1 MYVHVKSGR
10 GYRGVKIMGRN
21 LSSSDVQK
29 LINVL
34 IYILIVLGFLGIV
47 IGEDN
52 YIIEAGIFIFGGLAF
67 ILHLIKRE
75 LKEKE
80 DIVSRK

>member
-1 MYVHVKSGR
+1 MLK
-10 GYRGVKIMGRN
+10 N

-29 LINVL
+29 LIKVL

-52 YIIEAGIFIFGGLAF
+52 YIIEAGIFIFGRISF
-67 ILHLIKRE
+67 HTSSNKERVKR
-75 LKEKE
+75 K
-80 DIVSRK
+80 RGY